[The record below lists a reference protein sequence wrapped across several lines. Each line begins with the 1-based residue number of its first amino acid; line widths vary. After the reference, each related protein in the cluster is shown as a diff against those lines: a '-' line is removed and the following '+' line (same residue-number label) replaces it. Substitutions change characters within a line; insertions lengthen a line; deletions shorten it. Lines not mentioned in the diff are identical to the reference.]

1 MANSTKISGQ
11 TIITVLLALTTI
23 TIMTKEFFFGN
34 GGFLEV
40 RPGEAAVLYNNT
52 GLKVL
57 GESEEII
64 GQGAKTFLPGLQHIE
79 VLERRPQ
86 LFVMADE
93 TGRDKEHGK
102 DRGKDYQVTKKLTVR
117 ANDGSNFYFDR
128 LEIYYQII
136 PSAAG
141 TVIRTLGPRNS
152 FKKHAIATHAREILR
167 DEFGRYDFLEV
178 ANPAT
183 FTAATSEAKRRLN
196 ERLLA
201 YGIEIT
207 QIVTPKPKFD
217 SRVEK
222 ATEDRQ
228 NAEQEIEVQDE
239 KRRKLE
245 QEKGL
250 KIQSIEQT
258 KNAEYQ
264 SLLAE
269 LESKK
274 KEADNNLKAVKRE
287 ADKYYTERLA
297 AGEAYKVAKE
307 TKAKANEVA
316 YRKEAEGLVAKIT
329 SVGASGPDVL
339 NKVIAEKV
347 FPQLKN
353 VKATPLIKMSTPL
366 EIRQTTSS
374 K

>member
-1 MANSTKISGQ
+1 MAKLTQVSGKN
-11 TIITVLLALTTI
+11 IITVILALTTI

-52 GLKVL
+52 GLSFL
-57 GESEEII
+57 GQSEEIL

-93 TGRDKEHGK
+93 TGRGK
-102 DRGKDYQVTKKLTVR
+102 DHGKDYQVTKKLTVR

-183 FTAATSEAKRRLN
+183 FTAATSEAKKRLN

-269 LESKK
+269 LEAKK

-353 VKATPLIKMSTPL
+353 IKATPLIKMSTPL
-366 EIRQTTSS
+366 EIRQTTSAGSS

>member
-1 MANSTKISGQ
+1 MANSTKISSQ
-11 TIITVLLALTTI
+11 TIITTVLILITL

-52 GLKVL
+52 GLKFL

-93 TGRDKEHGK
+93 TGRGKGK
-102 DRGKDYQVTKKLTVR
+102 DHGKDYQVTKKLTVR

-141 TVIRTLGPRNS
+141 TVIRTLGPANS
-152 FKKHAIATHAREILR
+152 FKKHVIAANAREILR

-183 FTAATSEAKRRLN
+183 FTAATSEAKKRLN

-228 NAEQEIEVQDE
+228 NAEQEVEVQDE

-297 AGEAYKVAKE
+297 AGEAYKTAKE